1 MLKESMLTLLGQP
14 LENAVVELHRYC
26 RSQGMA
32 PMRLSGEIL
41 TRVLQGSPINVDSEL
56 ICYQYR
62 LHKRRNHD

>member
-41 TRVLQGSPINVDSEL
+41 TRV
-56 ICYQYR
+56 Y
-62 LHKRRNHD
+62 